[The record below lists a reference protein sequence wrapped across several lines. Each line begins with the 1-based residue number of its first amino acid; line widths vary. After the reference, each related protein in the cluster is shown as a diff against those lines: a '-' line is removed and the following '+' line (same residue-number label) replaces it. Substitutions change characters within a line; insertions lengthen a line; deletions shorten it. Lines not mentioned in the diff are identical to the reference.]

1 MFDQRTKNLM
11 TTQYATAARPARTML
26 RLGAVL
32 TIVGTLLFAA
42 MSALHG
48 NPPIEDAA
56 GVLDYVAAR
65 PWWRA
70 AHLANILAVLLWVGA
85 LGMLAHEL
93 RHEVER
99 GLARLARGVLVA
111 ASAVFAVYF
120 SINGFGWAELA
131 HRWTS
136 ATGESRADLL
146 IEMNVALTMVGSVAF
161 TAQALLGL
169 SVLLYGLTLISGSS
183 YPSWLGW
190 LGAVAGMGWLVGAI
204 VIRFDVI
211 VFCMALAWAWMVGLG
226 ILMWRRAPS
235 TGTP

>member
-1 MFDQRTKNLM
+1 M
-11 TTQYATAARPARTML
+11 TTQYAATARPARTMP

-32 TIVGTLLFAA
+32 AIVGTLLLAA

-48 NPPIEDAA
+48 NPPIDDAA

-85 LGMLAHEL
+85 LGMLTHEL
-93 RHEVER
+93 RHEVGR
-99 GLARLARGVLVA
+99 GLAGLARGVLVA

-131 HRWTS
+131 HRWAS

-146 IEMNVALTMVGSVAF
+146 IEMNFALTLVGSVAF

-169 SVLLYGLTLISGSS
+169 SILLYGLTLISGSS

-190 LGAVAGMGWLVGAI
+190 LGAAAGVGWLIGAI
-204 VIRFDVI
+204 LIRFDVI
-211 VFCMALAWAWMVGLG
+211 VPCMVLAWAWMVSLG

-235 TGTP
+235 TRTP